1 MKDER
6 RNGIPDICY
15 PVYIIHHIHRPY
27 IDARS
32 KEYQQSQTKQN
43 GRIFGNNLLP
53 RTLARMPDIIEG
65 KLYLLHQR
73 NDGIEKHHDT
83 RTDDIVALRILNII
97 VNEVNNG
104 LRYNGLCLEGGREP
118 GFEQRGIA
126 ETTGYDKHHCHER
139 YHSHEGGKSQGSH
152 IPGPH
157 ILEIEDATGKH
168 THLDPRLESA
178 PEVFDIRRIE
188 FSDIFVKA

>member
-1 MKDER
+1 
-6 RNGIPDICY
+6 
-15 PVYIIHHIHRPY
+15 
-27 IDARS
+27 
-32 KEYQQSQTKQN
+32 
-43 GRIFGNNLLP
+43 
-53 RTLARMPDIIEG
+53 MPDIIEG

-97 VNEVNNG
+97 VNEVNDG

-126 ETTGYDKHHCHER
+126 ETTGYDKHHSHER
-139 YHSHEGGKSQGSH
+139 YQSHEGGKSQGSH
-152 IPGPH
+152 IPCPH

-188 FSDIFVKA
+188 LSDIFVKT